1 MSRPRPSRRGTDNP
15 PPPGLCRATARRDR
29 GAPGGQASSHAIL
42 QPGERRKARGKR
54 GGMPAGRTEEEQE
67 RLQKA
72 ERVPARDRAVWKKR
86 ERQRGREQARSE
98 PQLPARRALF
108 IPGRRAGPPADNPRP
123 ARSAPLLSPQP
134 LTALRRARRR
144 LPAALQPRRGRGMLG
159 RVLFIAAGSA
169 APRLWGAAPRSPARC
184 TWTRPR
190 PRPRPE
196 SGRAGG
202 GGQAGVG
209 CVGTG
214 KGLRDSWRCGLHG
227 VGAERWSQLPRH
239 LPRCPTAPMAASG
252 SGERP
257 RHGGD
262 ADRRVRASLN
272 SENRGT
278 CCIPIKNCSMR
289 RCGRVNYLP
298 PHDAPEGI
306 CASYLN

>member
-1 MSRPRPSRRGTDNP
+1 
-15 PPPGLCRATARRDR
+15 
-29 GAPGGQASSHAIL
+29 
-42 QPGERRKARGKR
+42 
-54 GGMPAGRTEEEQE
+54 
-67 RLQKA
+67 
-72 ERVPARDRAVWKKR
+72 
-86 ERQRGREQARSE
+86 
-98 PQLPARRALF
+98 
-108 IPGRRAGPPADNPRP
+108 
-123 ARSAPLLSPQP
+123 
-134 LTALRRARRR
+134 
-144 LPAALQPRRGRGMLG
+144 MLG
-159 RVLFIAAGSA
+159 RALFIAAGSA

-184 TWTRPR
+184 TWTR

-272 SENRGT
+272 SENRAQL
-278 CCIPIKNCSMR
+278 CLKKPRCSW
-289 RCGRVNYLP
+289 
-298 PHDAPEGI
+298 
-306 CASYLN
+306 LNRQNKAITFGSSAWCR